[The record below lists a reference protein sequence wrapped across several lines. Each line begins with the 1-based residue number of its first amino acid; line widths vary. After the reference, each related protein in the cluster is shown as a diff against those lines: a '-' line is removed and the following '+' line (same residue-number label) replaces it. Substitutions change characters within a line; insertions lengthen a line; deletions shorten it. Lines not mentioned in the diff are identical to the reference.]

1 MIKTSITL
9 QELRKKIYIKAK
21 ADKSHRFWGLYVH
34 VCKQRTLE
42 EAYQLVRRNN
52 GAPGIDGMTFEDIEQ
67 KGATSF
73 IQAIQQELIN
83 GTYQPAR
90 NRIKEIPKANGK
102 TRKLGIPTIRD
113 RVVQGAVKLVIEPVF
128 EADFQEGSYGYRPK
142 RTAHQAIERVAE
154 AVVKEKTRVI
164 DLDLRA
170 YFDTVKHSILLDKV
184 AKRIADD
191 KIMGL
196 LNQMLKAGGKEGVP
210 QGGVI
215 SPLLSNLSNI
225 YLNEV
230 DKMLEKARE
239 VTREGKYTHVEY
251 ARFADDAVILV
262 DGHQKW
268 DWLWEGIN
276 KRLREE
282 LNKLQVHINEEKTK
296 SLDLVKGDSF
306 GFLGFDFRRLKTKT
320 CKWRVNYQPKMQARI
335 KEIDKIRDVF
345 KRHASQPL
353 TRVRDLINPILRG
366 WVQYFRIG
374 NSSKVFGY
382 VKDWLTKKIRRHLM
396 NAKGKRGF
404 GWKRWSTKGLYAIY
418 NIYSNFKVSPRKFA
432 ATR

>member
-9 QELRKKIYIKAK
+9 QELRRKIYVKAK
-21 ADKSHRFWGLYVH
+21 VDKSHRFWGMYVH
-34 VCKQRTLE
+34 VCKQSTLE
-42 EAYQLVRRNN
+42 ESYRMVKRNN
-52 GAPGIDGMTFEDIEQ
+52 GAPGIDGVTFEDIEQ
-67 KGATSF
+67 KGVESF
-73 IQAIQQELIN
+73 LQVIHQELID
-83 GTYQPAR
+83 GSYQPAR
-90 NRIKEIPKANGK
+90 NRIREIPKSNGK

-113 RVVQGAVKLVIEPVF
+113 RVVQGAVKLIIEPVF
-128 EADFQEGSYGYRPK
+128 ESDFQEGSYGYRPK

-170 YFDTVKHSILLDKV
+170 YFDTVKHHILLEKV

-191 KIMGL
+191 KIMRL

-215 SPLLSNLSNI
+215 SPLLSNI

-230 DKMLEKARE
+230 DKMLEKAKE
-239 VTREGKYTHVEY
+239 TTCEGKYTHLEY
-251 ARFADDAVILV
+251 ARFADDVVILV
-262 DGHQKW
+262 DGHHKW
-268 DWLWEGIN
+268 DWLWAGIN

-296 SLDLVKGDSF
+296 QLDLVKGDSF

-320 CKWRVNYQPKMQARI
+320 GKWRVNYQPKMEARV
-335 KEIDKIRDVF
+335 KVMDKIRDVF
-345 KRHASQPL
+345 KRHESQPL

-374 NSSKVFGY
+374 HSSKAFGY

-396 NAKGKRGF
+396 RAKGKQGF
-404 GWKRWSTKGLYAIY
+404 GWKQWSTKGIYAKY
-418 NIYSNFKVSPRKFA
+418 NIYSNFKVSPRKFVP
-432 ATR
+432 T

>member
-9 QELRKKIYIKAK
+9 QELRRKIYVKAK

-34 VCKQRTLE
+34 VCKQSTLE
-42 EAYQLVRRNN
+42 EAYRMVKRNN
-52 GAPGIDGMTFEDIEQ
+52 GAPGIDGMTFDEIEQ
-67 KGATSF
+67 KGVESF
-73 IQAIQQELIN
+73 IQVIQQELID
-83 GTYQPAR
+83 GSYQPAR
-90 NRIKEIPKANGK
+90 NRIKEILKENGK

-113 RVVQGAVKLVIEPVF
+113 RIVQGAVKLIIEPVF
-128 EADFQEGSYGYRPK
+128 ESDFQEGSYGYRPK

-170 YFDTVKHSILLDKV
+170 YFDTIKHHILLDKV

-191 KIMGL
+191 KIMRL

-215 SPLLSNLSNI
+215 SPVLSNI

-230 DKMLEKARE
+230 DKMLEKAKE
-239 VTREGKYTHVEY
+239 TTREGKYTHLEY
-251 ARFADDAVILV
+251 ARFADDVVILV
-262 DGHQKW
+262 DDHHKW
-268 DWLWEGIN
+268 DWLWAGIN

-296 SLDLVKGDSF
+296 QLDLVKGDSF

-320 CKWRVNYQPKMQARI
+320 GKWRVNYQPKMQARV
-335 KEIDKIRDVF
+335 KMMDKIRDVF
-345 KRHASQPL
+345 KRHESQPL

-374 NSSKVFGY
+374 HSSKAFGY
-382 VKDWLTKKIRRHLM
+382 VEDWLTKKIRRHLM
-396 NAKGKRGF
+396 RAKGKQGF
-404 GWKRWSTKGLYAIY
+404 GWKQWSTKGLYAKY
-418 NIYSNFKVSPRKFA
+418 NIYSNFKVSPRKFVP
-432 ATR
+432 T

>member
-9 QELRKKIYIKAK
+9 QELRRKIYIKAK

-34 VCKQRTLE
+34 VCKQSTLE
-42 EAYQLVRRNN
+42 EAYRMVKNNN
-52 GAPGIDGMTFEDIEQ
+52 GAPGIDGLTFDDIEQ
-67 KGATSF
+67 KGVEIF
-73 IQAIQQELIN
+73 LQNIQQELIN
-83 GTYQPAR
+83 GSYQPAR
-90 NRIKEIPKANGK
+90 NRIKEIPKTNGK

-113 RVVQGAVKLVIEPVF
+113 RVVQGAVKLIIEPVF
-128 EADFQEGSYGYRPK
+128 ESDFQEGSYGYRPK

-154 AVVKEKTRVI
+154 AVVKAKTRVI

-170 YFDTVKHSILLDKV
+170 FFDTVKHHILLDKV

-191 KIMGL
+191 KIMRL

-215 SPLLSNLSNI
+215 SPLLSNI

-230 DKMLEKARE
+230 DKMLEKAKE
-239 VTREGKYTHVEY
+239 TTREGKYMHLEY
-251 ARFADDAVILV
+251 ARFADDVVILV
-262 DGHQKW
+262 DGHHKW
-268 DWLWEGIN
+268 DWLWDGIN

-296 SLDLVKGDSF
+296 QLDLVKGDSF
-306 GFLGFDFRRLKTKT
+306 GFLGFDFRRVKTKSG
-320 CKWRVNYQPKMQARI
+320 KWRVNYQPKIQARV
-335 KEIDKIRDVF
+335 KVMDKIRDVF
-345 KRHASQPL
+345 KRHESQPL
-353 TRVRDLINPILRG
+353 TRIRDLINPILRG

-374 NSSKVFGY
+374 HSSKAFGY

-396 NAKGKRGF
+396 RAKGKRGF
-404 GWKRWSTKGLYAIY
+404 GWKQWSTKGLYATY
-418 NIYSNFKVSPRKFA
+418 NIYSNFNVSPRKFA
-432 ATR
+432 LI

>member
-9 QELRKKIYIKAK
+9 QELRRKIYINAK
-21 ADKSHRFWGLYVH
+21 ADKTHRFWGLYVH
-34 VCKQRTLE
+34 VCKQSTLE
-42 EAYQLVRRNN
+42 EAYRMVKNNN
-52 GAPGIDGMTFEDIEQ
+52 GAPGIDGMTFDDIEQ
-67 KGATSF
+67 KGVEIF
-73 IQAIQQELIN
+73 LQNIQQELIN
-83 GTYQPAR
+83 GSYQPAR
-90 NRIKEIPKANGK
+90 NRIKEIPKGNGK

-113 RVVQGAVKLVIEPVF
+113 RVVQGAVKLIIEPVF

-154 AVVKEKTRVI
+154 AVVKAKTRVI

-170 YFDTVKHSILLDKV
+170 FFDTVKHHILLDKV

-191 KIMGL
+191 KIMRL

-215 SPLLSNLSNI
+215 SPLLSNI

-230 DKMLEKARE
+230 DKMLEKAKE
-239 VTREGKYTHVEY
+239 TTREGKYMHLEY
-251 ARFADDAVILV
+251 ARFADDLVILV
-262 DGHQKW
+262 DGHSKW
-268 DWLWEGIN
+268 DWLWAGVN

-296 SLDLVKGDSF
+296 QLDLVKGDSF

-320 CKWRVNYQPKMQARI
+320 GKWRVNYQPKMQARVMVM
-335 KEIDKIRDVF
+335 DKIRDVF
-345 KRHASQPL
+345 KRHESQPL

-374 NSSKVFGY
+374 HSGKAFGY

-396 NAKGKRGF
+396 RAKGKQGF
-404 GWKRWSTKGLYAIY
+404 GWKQWSTIGLYVTY
-418 NIYSNFKVSPRKFA
+418 NIYSDFTVAPRKFA
-432 ATR
+432 PT